1 MQYILIRGL
10 VKNFEYIP
18 VVSNTWSSRPT
29 EALDDEAAKKPP
41 GEAILT
47 ALTDADME
55 ALDSILDSNALPG
68 SAFIEVALEPV
79 LDEGLWNVKDFLQ
92 APTIPILSSG
102 DTSSSWW
109 CLKKGQKIKLMGFFF
124 FVKSKYILKL
134 STTQSNILSLY
145 KYLRVLSLKVSS
157 MILLESEE
165 FCNSGLKLICGLIPP
180 SSSTCPLISVKVP
193 PGVLLV
199 CEGETYLAALT
210 PARLGESDAP
220 G

>member
-10 VKNFEYIP
+10 VKNFKYIP

-109 CLKKGQKIKLMGFFF
+109 CLKKAKILNLCSNFSSNQCTFWNYLLLNQIFITKSTFGFCLS
-124 FVKSKYILKL
+124 KSLQWY
-134 STTQSNILSLY
+134 
-145 KYLRVLSLKVSS
+145 
-157 MILLESEE
+157 
-165 FCNSGLKLICGLIPP
+165 C
-180 SSSTCPLISVKVP
+180 
-193 PGVLLV
+193 
-199 CEGETYLAALT
+199 
-210 PARLGESDAP
+210 
-220 G
+220 

>member
-10 VKNFEYIP
+10 VKNFKYIP

-109 CLKKGQKIKLMGFFF
+109 CLKKSQNIKLMF
-124 FVKSKYILKL
+124 
-134 STTQSNILSLY
+134 
-145 KYLRVLSLKVSS
+145 
-157 MILLESEE
+157 
-165 FCNSGLKLICGLIPP
+165 
-180 SSSTCPLISVKVP
+180 
-193 PGVLLV
+193 
-199 CEGETYLAALT
+199 
-210 PARLGESDAP
+210 
-220 G
+220 